1 MRAPYSSDFYLQSQK
16 KMESL
21 GLTLSSSPFKLGIVK
36 VFLMPELLE
45 SSLGKSVDKNAFL
58 EGG

>member
-45 SSLGKSVDKNAFL
+45 SSLGESVDRNAFL